1 MKPWF
6 MAGMLAMVAVPATPA
21 APLTFADGETRYA
34 CGKRCPAVQL
44 VCMRDAQQDAPTE
57 LTPQDIATNIP
68 SGQTDFWFM
77 TGTISDR
84 PAAGIVDARRSK
96 GPAVVSF
103 AGLDWVWADY
113 DLLAAGG
120 PDLAGSLLMWPDG
133 DQLAM
138 LRCSFLP
145 HERARTMIEKLAGSL
160 RR

>member
-6 MAGMLAMVAVPATPA
+6 LAGMLALVAAPATSA

-44 VCMRDAQQDAPTE
+44 VCVRDAQQHAPAE
-57 LTPQDIATNIP
+57 LTPRDIATNIP

-77 TGTISDR
+77 AGTIGDR
-84 PAAGIVDARRSK
+84 PTAGIVDAQRSN

-103 AGLDWVWADY
+103 ADLDWVWADY
-113 DLLAAGG
+113 DLLADGG

-145 HERARTMIEKLAGSL
+145 HESARTMIEELAGSL
-160 RR
+160 RQ